1 MGRDRAQPIAPN
13 VQSTDNTYV
22 VHTTKEARTMSADLD
37 DLTESRRRIAAAY
50 DPRLLEEAGHRLAGL
65 LASHLARVQRSEGPV
80 LPWADP
86 PDAIRD
92 AAAILHGSAP
102 DGAAAQTAARAAGG
116 VAVPSGSAGPTISED
131 FARLVQIMLDRGLN
145 LHDPRYIGHQVPAP
159 VPLAG
164 LFDAVGSVTNQCMA
178 IYEMGPWATAV
189 ERALVAEIGQ
199 AVGWAPDGF
208 AGAVTHGG
216 SLANLTALLTA
227 RNVALSGSWD
237 QGLAWDGLDRDGLD
251 RLAHEAAPP
260 RPEPEPHPPESTSA
274 ALTPAQLATLAHE
287 ESPPRHKHAPRSRGS
302 HPGPGAAPP
311 PVLLTHA
318 DAHYSV
324 ARAAGIL
331 GLGSRQIV
339 RVGLDDRGR
348 MDPQQ
353 LDAELT
359 RLRAVNRPIVAVVAC
374 ACATPTGAFDPLPD
388 IAAVCRRHGVWLH
401 VDAAHGGAAV
411 LSDRH
416 RHLLAGLELADSV
429 VWDAHKMLFVPALCA
444 FVLYRDKAHGFD
456 AFRQDAP
463 YLFDPAAPGLAEY
476 DSGVR
481 TVECTKRAAAFGLWG
496 VWSLFG
502 RQLFAD
508 MVDVTFALGRTFYEK
523 LSAAEDFVPLHET
536 ECNIVVFRHIPTELR
551 DAPAERIGAF
561 QLELRRRLIESGEFY
576 IVPSKHQGVGALRVT
591 IINPLTTPDH
601 LDGLMEALRRHG
613 KELLES

>member
-1 MGRDRAQPIAPN
+1 
-13 VQSTDNTYV
+13 
-22 VHTTKEARTMSADLD
+22 MSADQD
-37 DLTESRRRIAAAY
+37 DLVAARQRIAAAY
-50 DPRLLEEAGHRLAGL
+50 DPRLLEDAGHRLADL
-65 LASHLARVQRSEGPV
+65 LAAHLARVQRSEGPV

-92 AAAILHGSAP
+92 AAAILHRSAP
-102 DGAAAQTAARAAGG
+102 DGAPAGAADASI
-116 VAVPSGSAGPTISED
+116 PED

-159 VPLAG
+159 LPLAG

-189 ERALVAEIGQ
+189 ERAMVAEIGQ
-199 AVGWAPDGF
+199 AVGWAPDTF
-208 AGAVTHGG
+208 AGAITHGG

-227 RNVALSGSWD
+227 RNVALGDSWD

-251 RLAHEAAPP
+251 RLAHESAPP
-260 RPEPEPHPPESTSA
+260 RPEPVPRPLESAPAASMLAELAALSHQGAPPRPES
-274 ALTPAQLATLAHE
+274 ALRHRSSQLGA
-287 ESPPRHKHAPRSRGS
+287 S
-302 HPGPGAAPP
+302 AAPP
-311 PVLLTHA
+311 PVLLAHA

-348 MDPQQ
+348 MDPQE
-353 LDAELT
+353 LDAEIT
-359 RLRAVNRPIVAVVAC
+359 RLRAQNRPIVAVVAC
-374 ACATPTGAFDPLPD
+374 ACATPTGAFDPLPE

-401 VDAAHGGAAV
+401 VDAAHGGAAL

-416 RHLLAGLELADSV
+416 RHLLTGLELADSV

-523 LSAAEDFVPLHET
+523 LTAAEDFVPLHEP
-536 ECNIVVFRHIPTELR
+536 ECNIVVFRHIPAELR

-561 QLELRRRLIESGEFY
+561 QLELRRSLIESGEFY
-576 IVPSKHQGVGALRVT
+576 IVPAKHQDVGALRVT

-601 LDGLMEALRRHG
+601 LDRLMEALRRQG
-613 KELLES
+613 RELLAG